1 MKTHISSKSTLGS
14 NSTKSSHNRFSLSFQ
29 MNILK
34 EIPDNST
41 SQFFV
46 KFQKIFPHK
55 YSFLPPQKNLEA
67 FIYKNF
73 KGTYSNDKNFY
84 NVKVINEIICNETT
98 HIVAEF
104 KDYLII
110 GDYSEF
116 LQKYYNKK
124 DIIDSLP
131 KIFDYYENCS
141 VIFPNYIILPESK
154 YLYKN
159 IQKKQRII
167 DQQQELEEEKEK
179 KIERKNINNF
189 AFNTIDDE
197 DIVFNDKAIDSIL
210 NQTDTSGVKQFFGLN
225 NDIDSSNTFN
235 MDNVVKMIDNAEKE
249 KIKKINALYKNKNN
263 LNNNIIIKNN
273 INNNNIEKLK
283 DEKTILIYGPPE
295 SGKTSFIIRY
305 FENKFDSCYIPSF
318 SDEIT
323 KKRCFLNYGKKFNL
337 EIIVSNNLNKI
348 QNADCYFIFFDI
360 SSKISFEEAK
370 KIINNIINTNKII
383 FLIGNKKDLKNVV
396 LEKNIHDLCKKY
408 NLEYFLISV
417 KDNIGISA
425 MMKKFGEIFDYEE

>member
-1 MKTHISSKSTLGS
+1 MGNGIV
-14 NSTKSSHNRFSLSFQ
+14 TKCCQNCTK
-29 MNILK
+29 NK
-34 EIPDNST
+34 E
-41 SQFFV
+41 
-46 KFQKIFPHK
+46 
-55 YSFLPPQKNLEA
+55 
-67 FIYKNF
+67 
-73 KGTYSNDKNFY
+73 G
-84 NVKVINEIICNETT
+84 
-98 HIVAEF
+98 
-104 KDYLII
+104 
-110 GDYSEF
+110 GD
-116 LQKYYNKK
+116 
-124 DIIDSLP
+124 IAID
-131 KIFDYYENCS
+131 
-141 VIFPNYIILPESK
+141 
-154 YLYKN
+154 
-159 IQKKQRII
+159 
-167 DQQQELEEEKEK
+167 ELE
-179 KIERKNINNF
+179 NITN
-189 AFNTIDDE
+189 
-197 DIVFNDKAIDSIL
+197 
-210 NQTDTSGVKQFFGLN
+210 
-225 NDIDSSNTFN
+225 
-235 MDNVVKMIDNAEKE
+235 
-249 KIKKINALYKNKNN
+249 NN
-263 LNNNIIIKNN
+263 LNNNGKPIENKNINITETNDNIKINEKSKLKSNNKKQNSQKNDININNINDTKENENEEKKNYKQTQASTGADIKENKKINNNPNSNTNKIYNNNLIGNNNFNSNNNLIGNNNFNCNNNNIIINNN

>member
-1 MKTHISSKSTLGS
+1 MGNGIV
-14 NSTKSSHNRFSLSFQ
+14 TKCCQNCTKD
-29 MNILK
+29 K
-34 EIPDNST
+34 E
-41 SQFFV
+41 
-46 KFQKIFPHK
+46 
-55 YSFLPPQKNLEA
+55 
-67 FIYKNF
+67 
-73 KGTYSNDKNFY
+73 G
-84 NVKVINEIICNETT
+84 
-98 HIVAEF
+98 
-104 KDYLII
+104 
-110 GDYSEF
+110 GD
-116 LQKYYNKK
+116 
-124 DIIDSLP
+124 IAID
-131 KIFDYYENCS
+131 
-141 VIFPNYIILPESK
+141 
-154 YLYKN
+154 
-159 IQKKQRII
+159 
-167 DQQQELEEEKEK
+167 ELE
-179 KIERKNINNF
+179 NITN
-189 AFNTIDDE
+189 
-197 DIVFNDKAIDSIL
+197 
-210 NQTDTSGVKQFFGLN
+210 
-225 NDIDSSNTFN
+225 
-235 MDNVVKMIDNAEKE
+235 
-249 KIKKINALYKNKNN
+249 NN
-263 LNNNIIIKNN
+263 LNNNGKPIENKNINITETNDNIKINEKSKLKSNNKKQNSQKNDININNINDTKENENEEKKNYKQTQASTGADIKENKKINNNPNSNTNKIYNNNFIGNNNFNSNNYLIGNNNFNSNNNNIIINNN

>member
-1 MKTHISSKSTLGS
+1 MGNGIV
-14 NSTKSSHNRFSLSFQ
+14 TKCCQNCTKD
-29 MNILK
+29 K
-34 EIPDNST
+34 E
-41 SQFFV
+41 
-46 KFQKIFPHK
+46 
-55 YSFLPPQKNLEA
+55 
-67 FIYKNF
+67 
-73 KGTYSNDKNFY
+73 G
-84 NVKVINEIICNETT
+84 
-98 HIVAEF
+98 
-104 KDYLII
+104 
-110 GDYSEF
+110 GD
-116 LQKYYNKK
+116 
-124 DIIDSLP
+124 IAID
-131 KIFDYYENCS
+131 
-141 VIFPNYIILPESK
+141 
-154 YLYKN
+154 
-159 IQKKQRII
+159 
-167 DQQQELEEEKEK
+167 ELENITNNNLNNNGKP
-179 KIERKNINNF
+179 IENKNINI
-189 AFNTIDDE
+189 TE
-197 DIVFNDKAIDSIL
+197 TNDNIKINEKSKL
-210 NQTDTSGVKQFFGLN
+210 KSNNKKQN
-225 NDIDSSNTFN
+225 SQKNDININNINDTKENEN
-235 MDNVVKMIDNAEKE
+235 EEKKNYKQTQASTGADIKE
-249 KIKKINALYKNKNN
+249 NKKINNNPNSNTNKIYNNN
-263 LNNNIIIKNN
+263 LIGNNNFNSNNYLIGNNNFNSNNNNIIIKNN

-370 KIINNIINTNKII
+370 KIIDDIINTNKTI

>member
-1 MKTHISSKSTLGS
+1 MGNVIVTKCCQNCTKDKEGGDIAIDELENITNNNINNNGKVIENKNINITETNENIKINEKIKLKSKSNNKQ
-14 NSTKSSHNRFSLSFQ
+14 NSQ
-29 MNILK
+29 
-34 EIPDNST
+34 
-41 SQFFV
+41 
-46 KFQKIFPHK
+46 
-55 YSFLPPQKNLEA
+55 
-67 FIYKNF
+67 
-73 KGTYSNDKNFY
+73 
-84 NVKVINEIICNETT
+84 INEI
-98 HIVAEF
+98 
-104 KDYLII
+104 
-110 GDYSEF
+110 
-116 LQKYYNKK
+116 
-124 DIIDSLP
+124 
-131 KIFDYYENCS
+131 
-141 VIFPNYIILPESK
+141 
-154 YLYKN
+154 
-159 IQKKQRII
+159 
-167 DQQQELEEEKEK
+167 
-179 KIERKNINNF
+179 NN
-189 AFNTIDDE
+189 
-197 DIVFNDKAIDSIL
+197 
-210 NQTDTSGVKQFFGLN
+210 N
-225 NDIDSSNTFN
+225 N
-235 MDNVVKMIDNAEKE
+235 
-249 KIKKINALYKNKNN
+249 
-263 LNNNIIIKNN
+263 NNNINDIKENDIEEKKKYKQTQASTGTEIKENKKLDNNYNSNTNNLNN

>member
-1 MKTHISSKSTLGS
+1 MGNGIV
-14 NSTKSSHNRFSLSFQ
+14 TKCCQNCTKD
-29 MNILK
+29 K
-34 EIPDNST
+34 E
-41 SQFFV
+41 
-46 KFQKIFPHK
+46 
-55 YSFLPPQKNLEA
+55 
-67 FIYKNF
+67 
-73 KGTYSNDKNFY
+73 G
-84 NVKVINEIICNETT
+84 
-98 HIVAEF
+98 
-104 KDYLII
+104 
-110 GDYSEF
+110 GD
-116 LQKYYNKK
+116 
-124 DIIDSLP
+124 IAID
-131 KIFDYYENCS
+131 
-141 VIFPNYIILPESK
+141 
-154 YLYKN
+154 
-159 IQKKQRII
+159 
-167 DQQQELEEEKEK
+167 ELENITNNNLNNNGKP
-179 KIERKNINNF
+179 IENKNINI
-189 AFNTIDDE
+189 TE
-197 DIVFNDKAIDSIL
+197 TNDNIKINEKSKL
-210 NQTDTSGVKQFFGLN
+210 KSNNKKQN
-225 NDIDSSNTFN
+225 SQKNDININNINDTKENEN
-235 MDNVVKMIDNAEKE
+235 EEKKNYKQTQASTGADIKE
-249 KIKKINALYKNKNN
+249 NKKINNNPNSNTNKIYNNN
-263 LNNNIIIKNN
+263 LIGNNNFNSNNYLIGNNNFNSNNNNIIIKNN